1 MAGNRLD
8 DFAIVR
14 NGYDP
19 RQVRETLSLY
29 AEGLRALKEENEM
42 LRLQLSSPGLSS
54 SLPSDAHADEI
65 VSKAHRDADEIRA
78 KASIDAQRFIEEANA
93 HAARLET
100 QINQQIADA
109 QAEVDRVE
117 ARLAALNAQERGA
130 TS

>member
-42 LRLQLSSPGLSS
+42 LRLQSSSGLSS
-54 SLPSDAHADEI
+54 SLPGDAHADEI